1 MPDETVITF
10 AKDDT
15 IIVDGDVASVAA
27 KLQVGGWV
35 RLERGAEAVHVA
47 AGMVRYVRAVKRAEG
62 GR

>member
-1 MPDETVITF
+1 MADETVITF

-27 KLQVGGWV
+27 KLQAGDWV
-35 RLERGAEAVHVA
+35 RFERSTETVHVA